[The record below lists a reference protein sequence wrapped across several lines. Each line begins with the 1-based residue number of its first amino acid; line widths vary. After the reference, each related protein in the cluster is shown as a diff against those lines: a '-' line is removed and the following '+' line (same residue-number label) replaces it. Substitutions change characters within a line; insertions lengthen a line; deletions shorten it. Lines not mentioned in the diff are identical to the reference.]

1 MKDIA
6 VQTCEPMPLS
16 NRLIESLPP
25 RVRDRLL
32 RSAVNVEL
40 STGAVLY
47 DAGTALSHAYFPRS
61 GFISLMTIV
70 DAHQPLELALIGNE
84 GMLGATVLLDVGTV
98 PMRSVVQGNGS
109 AWRLTATQFRREL
122 DASASLTR
130 TLRRYLYLSILQLA
144 QNSACQSFHRVDA
157 RLARWLLMTH
167 DRSHTDHFQLT
178 HAFLADMLGVRR
190 SAVTVA
196 AGALQRRNIIRYSRG
211 EIKVLAR
218 DKLEA
223 ESCSC
228 YASSVKAY
236 AQWLP

>member
-1 MKDIA
+1 
-6 VQTCEPMPLS
+6 MPLS
-16 NRLIESLPP
+16 NRLIASLPQ
-25 RVRDRLL
+25 RVRTRML
-32 RSAVNVEL
+32 RSAVDVEL

-47 DAGTALSHAYFPRS
+47 DAGAPLSHAYFPRA
-61 GFISLMTIV
+61 GFISLMTTI

-84 GMLGATVLLDVGTV
+84 GMLGATMVLEVDEV

-109 AWRLTATQFRREL
+109 AWRLTAAQLRREL
-122 DASASLTR
+122 HASAALTR
-130 TLRRYLYLSILQLA
+130 RLRSYLYLSILQLA

-167 DRSHTDHFQLT
+167 DRSPNDHFQLT

-196 AGALQRRNIIRYSRG
+196 AGSLQRRNIIRYSRG
-211 EIKVLAR
+211 EISVLSR
-218 DKLEA
+218 KKLEA

-228 YASSVKAY
+228 YAAGTEAY
-236 AQWLP
+236 ALWLR